1 MKKKKVM
8 TRDELEEKVKEK
20 ADLYGANLYRADL
33 RGANLSGANLSG
45 ADLRG
50 ANLYRADLYGANLRG
65 ANLSGANLYEANLYG
80 ADLDFITFQADGGHF
95 SYFWNGIIKVGCESK
110 TPQEWIEQA
119 DEMAEK
125 YGYSDQRKQKYIQ
138 FFKMCLEIQDEVT
151 RSEPGAVQDKFG
163 IS

>member
-1 MKKKKVM
+1 MTQHEKVM
-8 TRDELEEKVKEK
+8 TRDELEKKVKEK
-20 ADLYGANLYRADL
+20 ADLYGANLSEAD
-33 RGANLSGANLSG
+33 LSGANLSRANLRE
-45 ADLRG
+45 ADLSR
-50 ANLYRADLYGANLRG
+50 ANLYG